1 MGRSMVKSLREEAQ
15 SIDRSKQ
22 LLLGMAEL
30 KKIGLLSDR
39 DMQKVKFPGI
49 IRHEHVYNDYHERVC
64 NPGYSRNYLGRFY
77 TK

>member
-1 MGRSMVKSLREEAQ
+1 MVHSLKEHAD
-15 SIDRSKQ
+15 SIDRSNQ

-30 KKIGLLSDR
+30 KKLGLLSNR
-39 DMQKVKFPGI
+39 DMQKVKFPGV

-64 NPGYSRNYLGRFY
+64 NPGFSRNHLGRHY